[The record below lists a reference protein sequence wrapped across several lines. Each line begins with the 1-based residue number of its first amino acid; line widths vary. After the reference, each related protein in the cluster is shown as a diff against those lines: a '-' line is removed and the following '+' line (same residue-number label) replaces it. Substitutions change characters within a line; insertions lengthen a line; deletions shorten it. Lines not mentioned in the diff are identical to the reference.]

1 VSMKSCHILPRD
13 ISLIRGEILDSTLLH
28 GVGGFSGVGRV
39 SRTSQNSGFAINEAV
54 FTNADGCWAEEVLLP
69 EESVAKFGNLSV
81 DEATALPSYLS
92 AWAILASFQ
101 VAQEGSTILQLDG
114 DSSIGTALSELGKA
128 QKLNIISPTP
138 EEVEDV
144 TFLQKWKGKIA
155 FAVAGS
161 PTFVRTLSKTLCPG
175 AKAIFYNAK
184 YTPTSACRSV
194 DFPISSAIFQRV
206 TVSGFDY
213 VSWVRSSPTSY
224 QQALQE
230 VSTLILEKKV
240 PGIKVTKFALAD
252 YQKAISHAAKTSS
265 GTVLEL

>member
-1 VSMKSCHILPRD
+1 MLSIWLNR
-13 ISLIRGEILDSTLLH
+13 L
-28 GVGGFSGVGRV
+28 
-39 SRTSQNSGFAINEAV
+39 
-54 FTNADGCWAEEVLLP
+54 
-69 EESVAKFGNLSV
+69 KF
-81 DEATALPSYLS
+81 
-92 AWAILASFQ
+92 
-101 VAQEGSTILQLDG
+101 QLDDKNSLVSENLGG
-114 DSSIGTALSELGKA
+114 DIF
-128 QKLNIISPTP
+128 IIRPFST
-138 EEVEDV
+138 
-144 TFLQKWKGKIA
+144 KIA

-175 AKAIFYNAK
+175 AKAIFYNAN
-184 YTPTSACRSV
+184 YIPTSACRSV

-240 PGIKVTKFALAD
+240 PGIKVAKFALVE
-252 YQKAISHAAKTSS
+252 YQKAISHAATTSS